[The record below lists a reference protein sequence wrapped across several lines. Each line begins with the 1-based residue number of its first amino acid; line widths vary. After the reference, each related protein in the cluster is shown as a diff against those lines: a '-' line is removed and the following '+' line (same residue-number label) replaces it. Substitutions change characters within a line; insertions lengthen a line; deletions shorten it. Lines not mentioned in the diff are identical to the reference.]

1 MFQRIQIESNIFG
14 QMHLDGQVIV
24 TGGQF
29 HGDKTYLLGSRI
41 DVEAEIFKI
50 LTPPLGYYTIKPL
63 SKYEY

>member
-1 MFQRIQIESNIFG
+1 
-14 QMHLDGQVIV
+14 MHLDGQVIV

-50 LTPPLGYYTIKPL
+50 LTPSIGYYTIKPL
-63 SKYEY
+63 SKYVY